1 MNLISSKIDLALFSR
16 ASDYGL
22 VKIDSRGRIVHFAE
36 KPRGAD
42 LKAMVSTK

>member
-1 MNLISSKIDLALFSR
+1 MSSKVEWMLSSR

-22 VKIDSRGRIVHFAE
+22 VKIDSRGRIVDFAE

-42 LKAMVSTK
+42 LKAMVRKL